1 MSFGNIEKSRYKG
14 RPTNLFL
21 VRYGSAP
28 NSYYAYTDAEKT
40 IIHNGTEFTPL
51 AITRGKITASGTLD
65 KAAIEVRS
73 TLNIPLAEHFRVYPP
88 AQVVNITILQGH
100 LSDPDAQFLVAFAGR
115 VVSAKRD
122 NNELVL
128 SCEPV
133 STSLKRV
140 GLRRHY
146 QYSCPHVLYG
156 EMCRASKAAATKSVT
171 VSSASGTTV
180 TLPEGWETDERIPK
194 YLNGMIEWENSAGD
208 TEVRTILR
216 VDIVGGRN
224 LVVSGTT
231 RDLKAGSPARVILGC
246 NHGLWKNA
254 NGVGLTQMTDCHF
267 LHNNIKNFGGC
278 FAIPTKNPIGL
289 TNQFY

>member
-1 MSFGNIEKSRYKG
+1 MSFGGIEKTRYKG

-21 VRYGSAP
+21 VRYGAAP
-28 NSYYAYTDAEKT
+28 NSFYAYTDAEKT
-40 IIHNGTEFTPL
+40 IINGGIEYTPI

-65 KAAIEVRS
+65 KSQLEVRA

-88 AQVVNITILQGH
+88 SQVVNITIYQGH
-100 LSDPDAQFLVAFAGR
+100 LSDPDSQFLVAYAGR

-122 NNELVL
+122 GHELVL

-133 STSLKRV
+133 STSLKRI

-146 QYSCPHVLYG
+146 QYSCPHALYG
-156 EMCRASKAAATKSVT
+156 ERCQASKAAATMGATVESVN
-171 VSSASGTTV
+171 GTTIVLPDGWV
-180 TLPEGWETDERIPK
+180 TPERASK
-194 YLNGMIEWENSAGD
+194 YVNGMVEWENKGGD
-208 TEVRTILR
+208 TEIRTILQ
-216 VDIVGGRN
+216 VGDGRH
-224 LVVSGTT
+224 LIVSGTT
-231 RDLKAGSPARVILGC
+231 RDLKAGSPIRVILGC

-254 NGVGLTQMTDCHF
+254 NGIGLDQKTDCHF
-267 LHNNIKNFGGC
+267 VHNNIKNFGGC